1 MFLSWL
7 QAPGLHIDKSR
18 CTFLVG
24 SRLWRFQGLLT
35 YDARHAGGYEDDR
48 DEGEWLLYTGS
59 GGRDLS
65 GNKRTNKEQ
74 SFDQV
79 FEGSNKALL
88 RSCERGLPVRVLRS
102 YKEKR
107 SAYAPTDPDWGI
119 RYDGIYRIVAA
130 WRHNGLQGM
139 MPAMVV
145 TLSIGT
151 HCHSRRIYLRTVQGG
166 EYLVVSSFC
175 PQEHECSCSPV
186 PPWDTGQS
194 VTDCVALP

>member
-1 MFLSWL
+1 MMWRVSARW
-7 QAPGLHIDKSR
+7 ASIILHSINSAKLNMDKASAH
-18 CTFLVG
+18 VPV
-24 SRLWRFQGLLT
+24 
-35 YDARHAGGYEDDR
+35 GGYEDDR

-119 RYDGIYRIVAA
+119 RYDGVYRIVAA
-130 WRHNGLQGM
+130 WRHIGMQGVLSPHKRVFSQLCVLEDSVCCQFSLQM
-139 MPAMVV
+139 SCQSPSEPSQSENSPIV
-145 TLSIGT
+145 
-151 HCHSRRIYLRTVQGG
+151 CDRWQG
-166 EYLVVSSFC
+166 
-175 PQEHECSCSPV
+175 Q
-186 PPWDTGQS
+186 
-194 VTDCVALP
+194 